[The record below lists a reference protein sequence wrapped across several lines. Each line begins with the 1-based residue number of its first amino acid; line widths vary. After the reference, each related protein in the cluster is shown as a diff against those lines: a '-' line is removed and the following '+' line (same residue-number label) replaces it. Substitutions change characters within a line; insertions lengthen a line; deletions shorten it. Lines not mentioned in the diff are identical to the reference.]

1 MQIERETRRRIDD
14 HHHLLYYTWRH
25 TNINVADFLH
35 TLRIQ
40 TLQPHGEQHLP
51 MVIWR
56 EMLRTILVKSQYI
69 ARCSS
74 KSIWLLF
81 EYSK

>member
-1 MQIERETRRRIDD
+1 MQIERETRRHIDD

-51 MVIWR
+51 MSILR
-56 EMLRTILVKSQYI
+56 EMFWTILVKYI
-69 ARCSS
+69 VRCSS